1 MVESYQ
7 NIPFF
12 IVRKYFTTIFVTGII
27 ALLLFVLYRN
37 YMQFN
42 STVSITN
49 SRWQK
54 VHIQVKKP
62 PRSGLERAGIIF
74 DQYLVKGQSRSFTVD
89 DSNDILYRRDLD
101 PDHADGIHFTNWTHA
116 NNDGS
121 AVCTIK
127 DP

>member
-1 MVESYQ
+1 MVENYPDMPS
-7 NIPFF
+7 F

-27 ALLLFVLYRN
+27 ALLLFVLYSN
-37 YMQFN
+37 YMQFH

-54 VHIQVKKP
+54 VHVQVKKAF
-62 PRSGLERAGIIF
+62 RSGAARSDIIF

-89 DSNDILYRRDLD
+89 ESDDILYRRDLN

-121 AVCTIK
+121 AACTIK